1 MGTQN
6 HNKCMMGKETVSSV
20 RLPIFCA
27 YLTSTLFIVRKE
39 NKLKVN
45 NVHRLFL
52 IWQNVI

>member
-20 RLPIFCA
+20 RLPIYCA

-39 NKLKVN
+39 SKLKVN